1 MATEISIDD
10 LAREIAAGSY
20 VLDVREDDEWA
31 DGHVPTAVHIPL
43 GQLQSRIGEVEDGG
57 RVFVICR
64 SGVRSQKGADILFA
78 NGLDA
83 VSVAGGTMGW
93 MAAGKDIVKP

>member
-1 MATEISIDD
+1 MAIEVSIDD
-10 LAREIAAGSY
+10 LAREIQNGSY

-31 DGHVPTAVHIPL
+31 EGHVPTAHHIPL
-43 GQLQSRIGEVEDGG
+43 GQLESRIDEVEDGA

-64 SGVRSQKGADILFA
+64 SGARSQRGADILFN
-78 NGLDA
+78 NGIDA

-93 MAAGKDIVKP
+93 IESGRGVE

>member
-1 MATEISIDD
+1 MAVEVSIED

-20 VLDVREDDEWA
+20 VLDVREDDEFA
-31 DGHVPTAVHIPL
+31 EGHVPTAHHIPL
-43 GQLQSRIGEVEDGG
+43 GQLEARIDEVEDGG

-83 VSVAGGTMGW
+83 VSVAGGTLAWITSGRETE
-93 MAAGKDIVKP
+93 

>member
-1 MATEISIDD
+1 MAVEVSIDD

-20 VLDVREDDEWA
+20 VLDVRENDEWA
-31 DGHVPTAVHIPL
+31 EGHVPTAHHIPL
-43 GQLQSRIGEVEDGG
+43 GELEARIGEVEDGG

-64 SGVRSQKGADILFA
+64 SGARSQKGADILFS

-83 VSVAGGTMGW
+83 VSVAGGTLGW
-93 MAAGKDIVKP
+93 IASGRDVE

>member
-1 MATEISIDD
+1 MAVEVSIED

-20 VLDVREDDEWA
+20 VLDVREDDEFA
-31 DGHVPTAVHIPL
+31 EGHVPTAHHIPL
-43 GQLQSRIGEVEDGG
+43 GQLEARIDEVEDGG

-83 VSVAGGTMGW
+83 ASVAGGTLAWITSGRETE
-93 MAAGKDIVKP
+93 